1 LHDYDD
7 DKILSFCAEYPFE
20 IVMSEQDVWNTNK
33 RAIAGH
39 VPSNKDLK
47 LIWERHP
54 KTERIINIFKSF
66 RDLGTDDSISFSFEG
81 RMRTFYVLNI
91 PNKNIQRFQQR
102 VSKLPAAPQFGSPS
116 EDVTNRFEGGRGS
129 REGEFDSPTAIAV
142 DPNGNILVADT
153 GNGRIEKFSPD
164 GSFVARI
171 KGFEAPSGIAIDR
184 AGNIYVAE
192 IGSKHCVQKLGPDG
206 SFIAA
211 WAPGLYGPRNIAVG
225 PEGSIYVVD
234 SGRNRIVKFSPDGQV
249 LASWGNEGSGDGQFR
264 GVSSVAV
271 DPGGNRVYVADSING
286 RIQVFDSSGKF
297 LSKWSVPEWGKA
309 VGYED
314 LAIDSQTRRLYAS
327 SAHVN
332 AVFVFDLNGTRL
344 GSLTPKAP
352 DRLDGPS
359 ALALF
364 DRKLYVLNM
373 TSNRISVIDL

>member
-1 LHDYDD
+1 V
-7 DKILSFCAEYPFE
+7 IGP
-20 IVMSEQDVWNTNK
+20 
-33 RAIAGH
+33 
-39 VPSNKDLK
+39 
-47 LIWERHP
+47 
-54 KTERIINIFKSF
+54 
-66 RDLGTDDSISFSFEG
+66 DDS
-81 RMRTFYVLNI
+81 V
-91 PNKNIQRFQQR
+91 
-102 VSKLPAAPQFGSPS
+102 
-116 EDVTNRFEGGRGS
+116 
-129 REGEFDSPTAIAV
+129 
-142 DPNGNILVADT
+142 
-153 GNGRIEKFSPD
+153 
-164 GSFVARI
+164 
-171 KGFEAPSGIAIDR
+171 
-184 AGNIYVAE
+184 
-192 IGSKHCVQKLGPDG
+192 
-206 SFIAA
+206 
-211 WAPGLYGPRNIAVG
+211 
-225 PEGSIYVVD
+225 YVVD

-271 DPGGNRVYVADSING
+271 DPGSNRVYVADSINS

-352 DRLDGPS
+352 DKLDGPS

-373 TSNRISVIDL
+373 TGNRISVIDR